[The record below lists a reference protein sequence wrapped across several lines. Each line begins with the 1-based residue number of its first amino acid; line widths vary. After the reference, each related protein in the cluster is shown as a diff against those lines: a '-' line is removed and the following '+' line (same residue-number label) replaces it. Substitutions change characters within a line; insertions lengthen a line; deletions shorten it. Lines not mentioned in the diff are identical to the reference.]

1 MNLRYEPA
9 QPGDAA
15 VIYSLCRE
23 LVEHYEDST
32 KVDFGKV
39 LPWLERKIRENI
51 LLYTRV
57 LLDGKAVAY
66 YRLDISGE
74 CTELDDLYVLPEYR
88 CCGIGTQILRKCI
101 ESTEKT
107 IFLYVFK
114 ENTGAIAL
122 YSRMGFT
129 VEQQV
134 GGTRCIM
141 VRNG

>member
-1 MNLRYEPA
+1 MNLRYETA

-23 LVEHYEDST
+23 LVERYEDS
-32 KVDFGKV
+32 KQVDLGKV
-39 LPWLERKIRENI
+39 LPWLERKVEESI

-57 LLDGKAVAY
+57 LLDGQTVAY
-66 YRLDISGE
+66 YRLDTSGE
-74 CTELDDLYVLPEYR
+74 RAELDDLYVLPEYR
-88 CCGIGTQILRKCI
+88 CRGIGTRILQKCI
-101 ESTEKT
+101 ESTEKD

-114 ENTGAIAL
+114 RNTGAVAL

-129 VEQQV
+129 VEREV
-134 GGTRCIM
+134 GVTRCIM